1 MTTSDK
7 APVAVFT
14 PGEREYIRREL
25 DQFFSFFPSVAGGF
39 ALRTWRGGPQKD
51 QPKLPPAAKSLIDRH
66 LMRLDQSSK
75 NSSAYLHDSGDGG
88 LAANDGEQA
97 VRGSD
102 EIRPCSTGAGYRS
115 NPREQ
120 GRRVRSH
127 GDGIFNRQ
135 PLSISVLPKL
145 PCRLAIDYL
154 W

>member
-75 NSSAYLHDSGDGG
+75 IPRLIFTTAGMAVLRQMMENRRFADPTKFAHVRQELGIDPTPESK
-88 LAANDGEQA
+88 AAE
-97 VRGSD
+97 
-102 EIRPCSTGAGYRS
+102 
-115 NPREQ
+115 
-120 GRRVRSH
+120 
-127 GDGIFNRQ
+127 
-135 PLSISVLPKL
+135 
-145 PCRLAIDYL
+145 
-154 W
+154 